1 MPIYKK
7 VPWWVWALPPWGNKD
22 PAQNPLCPLI
32 PSIGPSISS
41 WGDADSYLEKRRGEM
56 DAPRL
61 KGMQVFPRGLILTRD
76 KEVQDA
82 SDLQEPSPQRESWS
96 LA

>member
-1 MPIYKK
+1 
-7 VPWWVWALPPWGNKD
+7 
-22 PAQNPLCPLI
+22 
-32 PSIGPSISS
+32 
-41 WGDADSYLEKRRGEM
+41 M

-61 KGMQVFPRGLILTRD
+61 EGMQVFPRGLILTRD
-76 KEVQDA
+76 KEMQDV